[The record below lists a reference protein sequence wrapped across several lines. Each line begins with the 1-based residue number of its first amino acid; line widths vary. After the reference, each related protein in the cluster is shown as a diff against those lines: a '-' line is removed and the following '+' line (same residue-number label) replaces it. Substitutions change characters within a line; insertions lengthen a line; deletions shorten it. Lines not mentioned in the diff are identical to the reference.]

1 MTRPMAFPI
10 KFWAVLLICLL
21 TYQFSTTASADWC
34 KYEKTF
40 EETLNVSDSETLA
53 IAAVAG
59 KLEITGVAGSEQAV
73 VHARACVSKEKW
85 LKTAKVETSPGKHAR
100 ITGELTGSDSGFCI
114 GVCYRSLDMKIEV
127 PDDLPL
133 NISDSSGGMY
143 LKNVAGFELKDSSGE
158 IEIENVH
165 GSILINDSS
174 GDIEIDGV
182 AGDVTIESD
191 SSGGI
196 YGEDIDG
203 MVLVERDSSGD
214 IRFTDVGKDVLV
226 ERDSSGSITV
236 AGVGGDFRVLK
247 DGSGSIR
254 SSNVKGEIELPDDH

>member
-1 MTRPMAFPI
+1 MAFPI

-40 EETLNVSDSETLA
+40 EETLDVSNSETLA

-59 KLEITGVAGSEQAV
+59 KLEITGVAGSDQAV

-85 LKTAKVETSPGKHAR
+85 LETAKVETSTGKHAR
-100 ITGELTGSDSGFCI
+100 ITGELTGSGSGFCI

-127 PDDLPL
+127 PESLAL
-133 NISDSSGGMY
+133 EIKDSSGGMW
-143 LKNVAGFELKDSSGE
+143 LKNTGPAEIKDSSGE
-158 IEIENVH
+158 IEIENAR

-203 MVLVERDSSGD
+203 AVLVERDSSGD
-214 IRFTDVGKDVLV
+214 IRFTDVRKDVVV

-236 AGVGGDFRVLK
+236 ADIGGDFRVLK
-247 DGSGSIR
+247 DGSGNIR
-254 SSNVKGEIELPDDH
+254 SSNVKGETELPDDH